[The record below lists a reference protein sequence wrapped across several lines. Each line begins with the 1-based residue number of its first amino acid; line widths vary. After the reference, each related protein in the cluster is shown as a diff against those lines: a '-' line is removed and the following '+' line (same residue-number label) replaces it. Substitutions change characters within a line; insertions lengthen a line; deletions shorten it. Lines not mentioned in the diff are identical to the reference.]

1 MEKQEQEVVRTIIKF
16 GTYIC
21 MNLKTAK
28 TVFDVIGM
36 DRMCEGSISICDAV
50 ESPVSFVVEIA
61 GTKSYVYYNAKSAK
75 VSYVCED
82 METFKKA
89 AADIETMKL
98 RLDLKLAESMK
109 DIADEMKKTMVQ
121 KIELNLP
128 SSRK

>member
-21 MNLKTAK
+21 TNLKTAK
-28 TVFDVIGM
+28 TIFDVIGM
-36 DRMCEGSISICDAV
+36 DRMCDGSISICDAV
-50 ESPVSFVVEIA
+50 ESPVSFVVEVA

-82 METFKKA
+82 IEAFKKA
-89 AADIETMKL
+89 AADIEAMKL
-98 RLDLKLAESMK
+98 KLDLKLAGAMK

-121 KIELNLP
+121 KMDLNLP